1 MCGGDDKIFTLED
14 KVMAEGQMLG
24 TALPFGL
31 LEKQEEETG
40 GSIFTRKNFYRGNQ
54 PLFLKLSLAI

>member
-1 MCGGDDKIFTLED
+1 MCGGDGKIFTLED
-14 KVMAEGQMLG
+14 EVMAEGQMLG

-40 GSIFTRKNFYRGNQ
+40 SIFTRKNFYRGNQ